1 MIAACVSVG
10 LVIAIAVLAAST
22 GSDVPV
28 IAVGWWRGAFGTPY
42 NAVQTLSFATPLVL
56 VALGVSV
63 ALRAGMVMVGAEGQL
78 IVGAILA
85 TVTLQALGPVPG
97 LVALPLGAVAGMI
110 GGGLWSTLSGAL
122 LLRWRVNEILSA
134 LLANYLAVHLLA
146 YLLRTGLRDPAG
158 AATPQSA
165 PLLAEA
171 LIPRLPVPGRLHV
184 AALVVLGIVLIAL
197 WWHHSRIAFIVDVH
211 GQRPWL
217 ASRLGVS
224 PASIVLSTSA
234 VSGAAAG
241 LAGWMQLAGVDGRL
255 HPGISAG
262 IGFSG
267 LVVAVLGRNHPVGIV
282 MAAIAFASLTTGANG
297 VQIATGTVPASIGAV
312 AQALLLLAVAVV
324 VVVARRNVAARRA
337 QRKDDRALA

>member
-1 MIAACVSVG
+1 MVTACVVLG
-10 LVIAIAVLAAST
+10 MALLVAFA

-28 IAVGWWRGAFGTPY
+28 VLAGWWRGAFGTPY
-42 NAVQTLSFATPLVL
+42 NAVQTLSYATPLVL

-63 ALRAGMVMVGAEGQL
+63 ALRAGMVMVGAEGQM
-78 IVGAILA
+78 IVGAVFA
-85 TVTLQALGPVPG
+85 TVVLHGVGPVHS
-97 LVALPLGAVAGMI
+97 LLALPLGALAGMA
-110 GGGLWSTLSGAL
+110 GGGLWSLLSGVL

-134 LLANYLAVHLLA
+134 LLADYLAIELLA
-146 YLLRTGLRDPAG
+146 YLLRTALRDPGG

-165 PLLAEA
+165 PLFEEA

-184 AALVVLGIVLIAL
+184 AALVVLGIVLVAL

-217 ASRLGVS
+217 AARLGVS
-224 PASIVLSTSA
+224 PASIVLSTTA

-282 MAAIAFASLTTGANG
+282 VAAIAFASLTTGASG
-297 VQIATGTVPASIGAV
+297 VQIATGTIPASIGTV
-312 AQALLLLAVAVV
+312 AQAVLLLAVSVAVV
-324 VVVARRNVAARRA
+324 LTRRNVAVRRA
-337 QRKDDRALA
+337 QRKDDRAVA